1 VGSASRP
8 TAEPGA
14 SDETEGVVTIDGYLD
29 SVTEDGRVLGW
40 ACRPG
45 HVARLHVGIFLG
57 ERLVAAAVTQGYRP
71 DLLAAGHGLGH
82 CAFAARLR
90 EDLPPGPAEFGLRL
104 LDTPSMMPRFTIPV
118 PPIRRPATVVIN
130 GPGPRWTDADITQ
143 NLHRLHLAA
152 QFAALGPERFVDG
165 ACQFVL
171 GRWAEP
177 PLIAAVRRDAAA
189 GDFRAEDFVRGLIE
203 SDERRARADE
213 ALPSPFDARF
223 PFCYPWTPA
232 AS

>member
-1 VGSASRP
+1 
-8 TAEPGA
+8 
-14 SDETEGVVTIDGYLD
+14 VTIDGYLD

-57 ERLVAAAVTQGYRP
+57 ERLVATAVAQSYRA

-82 CAFAARLR
+82 CGFAARLR
-90 EDLPPGPAEFGLRL
+90 EDPPPGPAEFGLRL
-104 LDTPSMMPRFTIPV
+104 LDMPSVMPCFTLAV
-118 PPIRRPATVVIN
+118 PAIRRPAAVVVA
-130 GPGPRWTDADITQ
+130 GPSPRWTDADILQ
-143 NLHRLHLAA
+143 HLHQLRLPA
-152 QFAALGPERFVDG
+152 QFAALGPERFVDA

-189 GDFRAEDFVRGLIE
+189 GSFMAEDFVRGLIE

-213 ALPSPFDARF
+213 PLPAPFDSRF
-223 PFCYPWTPA
+223 PFCYPWTA
-232 AS
+232 ASTAAG